1 MIGLKVRWS
10 SGSVFVK
17 SDHSSTDTF
26 VLLGKTLPIII
37 IQIIIIN
44 NESEPNIVTT
54 WCDAKTI
61 PKLSEQKEEGRCQG
75 LFRIDQEMFLEGG
88 TVVGCCYWT
97 R

>member
-1 MIGLKVRWS
+1 MNGLKVHWS
-10 SGSVFVK
+10 SGSVFVE

-54 WCDAKTI
+54 
-61 PKLSEQKEEGRCQG
+61 
-75 LFRIDQEMFLEGG
+75 
-88 TVVGCCYWT
+88 
-97 R
+97 